1 MYLYRSSKNAGGIGR
16 LRPGAGEWIG
26 PGVIVGREGES
37 FWVSRGGRCLLC
49 AREHLRPAES
59 EELGG
64 AFQSKALKEDLM
76 KLVDNIDQDEDNDD
90 LFLDATDNV
99 LPAKREGDEPGGMPE
114 KRLRHKQYAVL
125 RKKRTSEER
134 EEGEAEEV
142 EDEDI
147 ERRAGKYSREAYIV
161 EDVEEQPE
169 RPIRMSKME
178 MKQLDKEVKWDEI
191 PEEEKEAYKEAEK
204 KQWDEHLHY
213 EAVRPLTKEESLEV
227 EKTVP
232 KNRILT
238 ARFAYRDKNVAKRRL
253 DSSIPLKA
261 KARLCVGGHQDPDLR
276 AGTLLTEAP
285 TASKMSF
292 TALLAMAGMH
302 GWKLAAGDVE
312 AAFLNGNEARRNLY
326 FRQPARG
333 LPGLERDVLVEVV
346 KGVFGLSTSPRL
358 WWEKLSKA
366 LLDLKINIDG
376 DDLRL
381 VQHDLDACLFILRD
395 RGDLPCGALITHVD
409 DILIAAM
416 PNELKAL
423 QQALS
428 AIFPISDWEE
438 DAFDYIGSQVEQRD
452 GKVMISQESYVDSR
466 LETIEIPKGVV
477 MDELADQ
484 VTKQDNQSTI
494 GALSWLA
501 SQTRPDL
508 QAGVSL
514 AQRKQKSPT
523 YADVKETNK
532 VVKMAQAGKNQK
544 LEYKPVARS
553 FDDLAILVYHDAA
566 WANATPDAD
575 DPEYQPDGP
584 GIYSQLGHLVMLVDR
599 RVLHGAPGP
608 SMLVA
613 WKSHACPRVCRST
626 FAAETMA
633 ALEGWEDALAFRAMV
648 SGIFSPQGVFEGE
661 ARRLLPI
668 VSITDCKS
676 VYDAVHR
683 IAGPRAP
690 SEKRLIIDLA
700 ALRQIIAAEGAVWNG
715 TLKGRKLLAWVPTTS
730 QLADILTKVLFMST
744 DGGKQLN
751 SRRFLFEFSDL
762 RNRKLGCV
770 NLPSHH
776 DHSSSHMSCI
786 CTVMAFHGHKGTTAL
801 LSGGPRHTD
810 LVLWQNRFH
819 SSWQRGLGHLHLKEF
834 TSI

>member
-1 MYLYRSSKNAGGIGR
+1 
-16 LRPGAGEWIG
+16 
-26 PGVIVGREGES
+26 
-37 FWVSRGGRCLLC
+37 
-49 AREHLRPAES
+49 
-59 EELGG
+59 
-64 AFQSKALKEDLM
+64 M

-134 EEGEAEEV
+134 EEGESEEV
-142 EDEDI
+142 EDENI

-213 EAVRPLTKEESLEV
+213 EAVRGV

-238 ARFAYRDKNVAKRRL
+238 ARFAYRDKNVGKRRL

-261 KARLCVGGHQDPDLR
+261 KARLCVGGHRDPDLR

-648 SGIFSPQGVFEGE
+648 SGIFSPQGFFEGE

-730 QLADILTKVLFMST
+730 QLADILTKVLFDVNRWWET
-744 DGGKQLN
+744 AQLPALPFRVQWLEEQKVGVCQ
-751 SRRFLFEFSDL
+751 SSITPWPFL
-762 RNRKLGCV
+762 K
-770 NLPSHH
+770 SH
-776 DHSSSHMSCI
+776 
-786 CTVMAFHGHKGTTAL
+786 V
-801 LSGGPRHTD
+801 
-810 LVLWQNRFH
+810 
-819 SSWQRGLGHLHLKEF
+819 LHLYSHGF
-834 TSI
+834 SWT

>member
-1 MYLYRSSKNAGGIGR
+1 MKAREAFLKSQAEGATKRALLGRPRVQHGDFEHRSSKNTGGLGR

-76 KLVDNIDQDEDNDD
+76 KLVDNIDLDEDNDD
-90 LFLDATDNV
+90 IFLDATDNV
-99 LPAKREGDEPGGMPE
+99 LPSKRGVDEPGGVPE
-114 KRLRHKQYAVL
+114 KRLRHKQYAIL
-125 RKKRTSEER
+125 RKKRASEEI
-134 EEGEAEEV
+134 EEMPGAEEAPG
-142 EDEDI
+142 EE
-147 ERRAGKYSREAYIV
+147 EERAGKYSREAYVV
-161 EDVEEQPE
+161 EDVEIQPV
-169 RPIRMSKME
+169 RPTRMSKME
-178 MKQLDKEVKWDEI
+178 MKQLDKEIKWDEI
-191 PEEEKEAYKEAEK
+191 PEQEKGAYKEAEK
-204 KQWDEHLHY
+204 KQWEEHLRY
-213 EAVRPLTKEESLEV
+213 EAVRPLTLEETMEI
-227 EKTVP
+227 EKSIP

-238 ARFAYRDKNVAKRRL
+238 ARFAYRDKKVAKRRL
-253 DSSIPLKA
+253 DDNVPLKA
-261 KARLCVGGHQDPDLR
+261 KARLCVGGHRDPDLR

-285 TASKMSF
+285 TASKMAF

-302 GWKLAAGDVE
+302 GWKVAAGDVE

-333 LPGLERDVLVEVV
+333 LPGMEPGALIEVV

-366 LLDLKINIDG
+366 LLELKINIGG

-381 VQHDLDACLFILRD
+381 VQHDLDACLFVLRD

-416 PNELKAL
+416 PDELEAL

-438 DAFDYIGSQVEQRD
+438 DTFDYIGSQVEQRD
-452 GKVMISQESYVDSR
+452 GKILISQENYVDSR

-477 MDELADQ
+477 MDDLADQ

-508 QAGVSL
+508 QSGVSL
-514 AQRKQKSPT
+514 AQRKQKNPT

-532 VVKMAQAGKNQK
+532 VVKMAQNGKKQR
-544 LEYKPVARS
+544 LEYKPVAAS
-553 FDDLAILVYHDAA
+553 FDDLAILVYHDVA
-566 WANATPDAD
+566 WANAPPDAD

-633 ALEGWEDALAFRAMV
+633 ALEGWEDALAFRAMM
-648 SGIFSPQGVFEGE
+648 SGMFSPHGVFEGE
-661 ARRLLPI
+661 ARRLMPI

-690 SEKRLIIDLA
+690 SEKRLLIDLA
-700 ALRQIIAAEGAVWNG
+700 ALRQIVAAESAVWSG
-715 TLKGRKLLAWVPTTS
+715 ALKGRKLLAWVPTTS
-730 QLADILTKVLFMST
+730 QLADILTKVLA
-744 DGGKQLN
+744 DV
-751 SRRFLFEFSDL
+751 
-762 RNRKLGCV
+762 NRWWEASS
-770 NLPSHH
+770 LP
-776 DHSSSHMSCI
+776 
-786 CTVMAFHGHKGTTAL
+786 AL
-801 LSGGPRHTD
+801 PFRASVT
-810 LVLWQNRFH
+810 
-819 SSWQRGLGHLHLKEF
+819 
-834 TSI
+834 